1 MIATRYFV
9 VTPLFPHH
17 GQTVK
22 IIRGQGG
29 ETYPN
34 GFLDADFTI
43 LYQLLQIVLH
53 LFDFKLG
60 RL

>member
-53 LFDFKLG
+53 LI
-60 RL
+60 